1 MFGGASPVEKE
12 SAGPSRRVKT
22 IIYVLISLALLV
34 VYCLQ
39 VNKFTT
45 QAGVWIGVILL
56 GGGLLWFEQGGEFLL
71 TILLFL
77 IGSSAGMVIS
87 NANIKIA

>member
-1 MFGGASPVEKE
+1 MFGGETVEG
-12 SAGPSRRVKT
+12 AGPSRRVKT
-22 IIYVLISLALLV
+22 ALYVVISLALLV
-34 VYCLQ
+34 VYSLQ

-45 QAGVWIGVILL
+45 QAGVWIVIIFL
-56 GGGLLWFEQGGEFLL
+56 GGGLLWLDIGGEFMI